1 MPDFSEPVTS
11 TFIIV
16 SIAVIFVLISIGVV
30 LVKKFK

>member
-1 MPDFSEPVTS
+1 MPNFSEPVTS

-16 SIAVIFVLISIGVV
+16 SIAIIFVFIGIGIA